1 VKLPKITD
9 TVNLSQGKHLLNYLQ
24 KSPELTLYKTVDISN
39 ISTKIDRFEKL

>member
-39 ISTKIDRFEKL
+39 ISKVFKTIKML